1 MIWVNKNGTEISSEE
16 FDSNL
21 ADLIREFPNCSEVML
36 RELLKRSKIEAVAQ
50 RWSVKKVFWE
60 IL

>member
-1 MIWVNKNGTEISSEE
+1 MNKNGTEISSEE

-50 RWSVKKVFWE
+50 RWSVKKVFLE

>member
-1 MIWVNKNGTEISSEE
+1 MNKNGTEISSEE

-36 RELLKRSKIEAVAQ
+36 RELLKRSKIEVVAQ
-50 RWSVKKVFWE
+50 RWSVKKVFLE

>member
-1 MIWVNKNGTEISSEE
+1 MNKNGTEISSEE

-50 RWSVKKVFWE
+50 RWSVKKVF
-60 IL
+60 